1 MLEQKNMAERP
12 FTIALQADEQDMLEG
27 LSFDPLSFR
36 GNHEEY
42 LRNADLAYRLT
53 TSLVERKGIP
63 EHRVRY
69 FTDPEYYPGG
79 RGKSRQDS
87 FTRHGNDHDETLRH
101 PHFLKYLRYFIHGA
115 DLPAAIIRQY
125 TDAVEDCGMVSS
137 SDIPDLGAKARNL
150 ARTHRLEGGAA
161 ADEFFKLSLDLGLSA
176 GQSARIRE
184 SVKQLRPSR

>member
-1 MLEQKNMAERP
+1 MAERS
-12 FTIALQADEQDMLEG
+12 FTIALEADEQEILSA
-27 LSFDPLSFR
+27 LSFDPLSFQ
-36 GNHEEY
+36 GNHEGF
-42 LRNADLAYRLT
+42 LHNADLAHQLT

-69 FTDPEYYPGG
+69 FNDPEYHPGG

-87 FTRHGNDHDETLRH
+87 FVRHGNDHDEMLRH

-115 DLPAAIIRQY
+115 DLPVAVIRQY
-125 TDAVEDCGMVSS
+125 TDTVEDCGMVSS
-137 SDIPDLGAKARNL
+137 SDIPELGAKARNL
-150 ARTHRLEGGAA
+150 ARTHRLEGSAA

>member
-1 MLEQKNMAERP
+1 MTDMASTIELTASEKEMLAS
-12 FTIALQADEQDMLEG
+12 
-27 LSFDPLSFR
+27 LSFDPLSFK
-36 GNHEEY
+36 GNHEGF
-42 LRNADLAYRLT
+42 LRNADLAHQLT
-53 TSLVERKGIP
+53 TLLVDRKGIP

-69 FTDPEYYPGG
+69 FTDSEYYPGG

-87 FTRHGNDHDETLRH
+87 FIKHGNDHDETLRH

-115 DLPAAIIRQY
+115 DLPAAIIRRY
-125 TDAVEDCGMVSS
+125 TEAVKDCGMVSS
-137 SDIPDLGAKARNL
+137 SDIPELGATARNL
-150 ARTHRLEGGAA
+150 ARTHGLEGSAA

>member
-1 MLEQKNMAERP
+1 MTDPASTIELTAPEKEMLAS
-12 FTIALQADEQDMLEG
+12 
-27 LSFDPLSFR
+27 LSFDPLSFK
-36 GNHEEY
+36 GNHEGF
-42 LRNADLAYRLT
+42 LRNADLAHQLT
-53 TSLVERKGIP
+53 ISLIERKGIP

-87 FTRHGNDHDETLRH
+87 FVKHGNDHDETLRH

-115 DLPAAIIRQY
+115 HLPVAIIRQY

-137 SDIPDLGAKARNL
+137 SDIPELGAKARNL
-150 ARTHRLEGGAA
+150 ARMHGLEGSVA
-161 ADEFFKLSLDLGLSA
+161 ADEFFKLSLDLRLSA

-184 SVKQLRPSR
+184 SVKQLRSSR

>member
-1 MLEQKNMAERP
+1 MKDTASTIELTDPEKEMLAS
-12 FTIALQADEQDMLEG
+12 
-27 LSFDPLSFR
+27 LSFDPLSFK
-36 GNHEEY
+36 GDHEGF
-42 LRNADLAYRLT
+42 LRNADLAHQLT
-53 TSLVERKGIP
+53 TSLIEREGIP

-69 FTDPEYYPGG
+69 FTDCEYYPSG

-87 FTRHGNDHDETLRH
+87 FVKHGNDHDETLRH

-125 TDAVEDCGMVSS
+125 GEAVKNCGPVSS
-137 SDIPDLGAKARNL
+137 GDIPELGAKARNM
-150 ARTHRLEGGAA
+150 ARTHRLEGSAA

>member
-1 MLEQKNMAERP
+1 MTDTAS
-12 FTIALQADEQDMLEG
+12 TIELTAPENDMLG
-27 LSFDPLSFR
+27 SLSFDSLSFK
-36 GNHEEY
+36 GDHEGF
-42 LRNADLAYRLT
+42 LRNADLAHQLT

-69 FTDPEYYPGG
+69 FTDGEFYPGG

-87 FTRHGNDHDETLRH
+87 FVKHGNDHDETLRH

-115 DLPAAIIRQY
+115 DLPATIIRQY
-125 TDAVEDCGMVSS
+125 TDAVEECRMVSS
-137 SDIPDLGAKARNL
+137 GDIPVLGAKARNM
-150 ARTHRLEGGAA
+150 ARTHRLEGSAA
-161 ADEFFKLSLDLGLSA
+161 ADEFFKLSLDLGLST

>member
-1 MLEQKNMAERP
+1 MTYTAFIIELTAPEKAMLAS
-12 FTIALQADEQDMLEG
+12 
-27 LSFDPLSFR
+27 LSFDPLSFK
-36 GNHEEY
+36 GDHAGF
-42 LRNADLAYRLT
+42 LRNADLAHQLT
-53 TSLVERKGIP
+53 TSLVDRKGIP

-69 FTDPEYYPGG
+69 FTDCEYYPGG

-87 FTRHGNDHDETLRH
+87 FVKHGNNYDETLRH

-115 DLPAAIIRQY
+115 DLPAVIIRLY
-125 TDAVEDCGMVSS
+125 TDAVEDCGVVSS
-137 SDIPDLGAKARNL
+137 GDIPELGAKARSM
-150 ARTHRLEGGAA
+150 ARTHRLEGSAA